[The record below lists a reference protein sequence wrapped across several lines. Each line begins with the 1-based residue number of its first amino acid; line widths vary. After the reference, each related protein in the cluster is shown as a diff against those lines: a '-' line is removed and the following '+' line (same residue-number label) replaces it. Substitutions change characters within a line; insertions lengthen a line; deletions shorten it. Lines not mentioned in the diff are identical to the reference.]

1 MYYTVHKM
9 KTFCFILFYFWHL
22 NVFFAYDYNFNFR
35 NEVYDDHIKTV
46 TFEVNN
52 LPTNF
57 PTITLNSG
65 QYINLKFD
73 DLLNEERS
81 FYYRIIHCDKN
92 WQPST
97 ISEIEAFDGF
107 NDERLR
113 NYSYSI
119 NTKVPYI
126 HYWQQF
132 PNKDL
137 RFKISGNYLLVIYED
152 DIDYPVITRRFVVKE
167 NRVGIDIKSVYP
179 ADVENIR
186 YKQELNVHINYENF
200 KMRNPMDEITLMVM
214 QNENWN
220 TTITSKPSFFT
231 LNNLRFN
238 KLNTFAWW
246 GLTEYRDFDTRSLMR
261 LGRGVKFI
269 ERNPDGTD
277 VILMTDQSRRNKV
290 HIANFDF
297 NGRFII
303 ENFER
308 LSQTTTGEVLDRF
321 INNTN
326 ADKNLRQSF
335 RDSIITGI
343 IRENNLLDGDY
354 TAEER
359 NIRSDYIKVTFVLD
373 DMINLQG
380 DAIYVLGAMN
390 NWLPS
395 EEFRMK
401 YDTKRD
407 LYTTEVMLKQGYY
420 NYIYGVANKN
430 NEINYPVME
439 GSWNET
445 ENDYQAL
452 VYYRGLG
459 DLYDRVIGFTVYNTN
474 SERVNNR

>member
-1 MYYTVHKM
+1 MKNLFTLILCLLQFQFIEAKEYY
-9 KTFCFILFYFWHL
+9 
-22 NVFFAYDYNFNFR
+22 NFR
-35 NEVYDDHIKTV
+35 NEVYDEQIKTV

-57 PTITLNSG
+57 PAITLNSG
-65 QYINLKFD
+65 QFIMLKFD
-73 DLLNEERS
+73 DLLNEERIL
-81 FYYRIIHCDKN
+81 YYRLIHCDKN
-92 WQPST
+92 WNPST
-97 ISEIEAFDGF
+97 ISEIEAFNGF

-132 PNKDL
+132 PNKDIQ
-137 RFKISGNYLLVIYED
+137 FKISGNYLLVIYED
-152 DIDYPVITRRFVVKE
+152 NIEYPIISRRFVIKE
-167 NRVGIDIKSVYP
+167 NRVGVEMKSVFP

-186 YKQELNVHINYENF
+186 YKQELNVSINFEGF
-200 KMRNPMDEITLMVM
+200 KMRNPMDEISLMVM

-220 TTITSKPSFFT
+220 TAITSKPSFFT
-231 LNNLRFN
+231 VNNLRFN

-269 ERNPDGTD
+269 ERAKNETD

-290 HIANFDF
+290 HLANFDF

-308 LSQTTTGEVLDRF
+308 LRQTTTGDVLDRF

-326 ADKNLRQSF
+326 ADANLRQSL
-335 RDSIITGI
+335 RDSIVGSI
-343 IRENNLLDGDY
+343 IRQNNLIDGEY
-354 TAEER
+354 IAEER
-359 NIRSDYIKVTFVLD
+359 NIRSDYTNVTFVLD
-373 DMINLQG
+373 DMINLQNE
-380 DAIYVLGAMN
+380 DIYVLGSMN

-395 EEFRMK
+395 EEYRMK
-401 YDTKRD
+401 YDSKRD
-407 LYTTEVMLKQGYY
+407 LYLTEVVLKQGYY
-420 NYIYGVANKN
+420 NYMYGVINKKD
-430 NEINYPVME
+430 EVDYPVME

-445 ENDYQAL
+445 ENEYQAL

-459 DLYDRVIGFTVYNTN
+459 DLYDRVIGFSVYNTN
-474 SERVNNR
+474 SERTSIR

>member
-1 MYYTVHKM
+1 MKNLFTLILCLLQFQFIEAKEYY
-9 KTFCFILFYFWHL
+9 
-22 NVFFAYDYNFNFR
+22 NFR
-35 NEVYDDHIKTV
+35 NEVYDEQIKTV

-57 PTITLNSG
+57 PAITLNSG
-65 QYINLKFD
+65 QFIMLKFD
-73 DLLNEERS
+73 DLLNEERIL
-81 FYYRIIHCDKN
+81 YYRLIHCDKN
-92 WQPST
+92 WNPST
-97 ISEIEAFDGF
+97 ISEIEAFNGF

-132 PNKDL
+132 PNKDIQ
-137 RFKISGNYLLVIYED
+137 FKISGNYLLVIYED
-152 DIDYPVITRRFVVKE
+152 NIEYPIISRRFVIKE
-167 NRVGIDIKSVYP
+167 NRVGVEMKSVFP

-186 YKQELNVHINYENF
+186 YKQELNVSINFEGF
-200 KMRNPMDEITLMVM
+200 KMRNPMDEISLMVM

-220 TTITSKPSFFT
+220 TAITSKPSFFT
-231 LNNLRFN
+231 VNNLRFN

-269 ERNPDGTD
+269 ERAKNETD

-290 HIANFDF
+290 HLANFDF

-308 LSQTTTGEVLDRF
+308 LRQTTTGDVLDRF
-321 INNTN
+321 INTTN
-326 ADKNLRQSF
+326 ADANLRQSL
-335 RDSIITGI
+335 RDSIIGSI
-343 IRENNLLDGDY
+343 IRQNNLIDGEY

-359 NIRSDYIKVTFVLD
+359 NIRSDYTNVTFVLD
-373 DMINLQG
+373 DMINLQ
-380 DAIYVLGAMN
+380 DEDIYVLGSMN

-395 EEFRMK
+395 EEYRMK
-401 YDTKRD
+401 YDSKRD
-407 LYTTEVMLKQGYY
+407 LYLTEVVLKQGYY
-420 NYIYGVANKN
+420 NYMYGVINKKD
-430 NEINYPVME
+430 EVDYPVME

-445 ENDYQAL
+445 ENEYQAL

-459 DLYDRVIGFTVYNTN
+459 DLYDRVIGFSVYNTN
-474 SERVNNR
+474 SERTSIR

>member
-1 MYYTVHKM
+1 MKNLFTLILCLLQFQFIEAKEYY
-9 KTFCFILFYFWHL
+9 
-22 NVFFAYDYNFNFR
+22 NFR
-35 NEVYDDHIKTV
+35 NEVYDEQIKTV

-57 PTITLNSG
+57 PAITLNSG
-65 QYINLKFD
+65 QFIMLKFD
-73 DLLNEERS
+73 DLLNEERIL
-81 FYYRIIHCDKN
+81 YYRLIHCDKN
-92 WQPST
+92 WNPST
-97 ISEIEAFDGF
+97 ISEIEAFNGF

-132 PNKDL
+132 PNKDIQ
-137 RFKISGNYLLVIYED
+137 FKISGNYLLVIYED
-152 DIDYPVITRRFVVKE
+152 NIEYPIISRRFVIKE
-167 NRVGIDIKSVYP
+167 NRVGVEMKSVFP

-186 YKQELNVHINYENF
+186 YKQELNVSINFEGF
-200 KMRNPMDEITLMVM
+200 KMRNPMDEISLMVM

-220 TTITSKPSFFT
+220 TAITSKPSFFT
-231 LNNLRFN
+231 VNNLRFN

-269 ERNPDGTD
+269 ERAKNETD

-290 HIANFDF
+290 HLANFDF

-308 LSQTTTGEVLDRF
+308 LRQTTTGDVLDRF

-326 ADKNLRQSF
+326 ADANLRQSL
-335 RDSIITGI
+335 RDSIVGSI
-343 IRENNLLDGDY
+343 IRQNNLIDGEY
-354 TAEER
+354 IAEER
-359 NIRSDYIKVTFVLD
+359 NIRSDYTNVTFVLD
-373 DMINLQG
+373 DMINLQNE
-380 DAIYVLGAMN
+380 DIYVLGSMN

-395 EEFRMK
+395 EEYRMK
-401 YDTKRD
+401 YDSKRD
-407 LYTTEVMLKQGYY
+407 LYLTEVLLKQGYY
-420 NYIYGVANKN
+420 NYMYGVINKKD
-430 NEINYPVME
+430 EVDYPVME

-445 ENDYQAL
+445 ENEYQAL

-459 DLYDRVIGFTVYNTN
+459 DLYDRVIGFSVYNTN
-474 SERVNNR
+474 SERTSIR

>member
-1 MYYTVHKM
+1 MKNLFTLILCLLQFQIIEAKEYY
-9 KTFCFILFYFWHL
+9 
-22 NVFFAYDYNFNFR
+22 NFR
-35 NEVYDDHIKTV
+35 NEVYDEQIKTV

-57 PTITLNSG
+57 PAITLNSG
-65 QYINLKFD
+65 QFIMLKFD
-73 DLLNEERS
+73 DLLNEERIL
-81 FYYRIIHCDKN
+81 YYRLIHCDKN
-92 WQPST
+92 WNPST
-97 ISEIEAFDGF
+97 ISEIEAFNGF

-132 PNKDL
+132 PNKDIQ
-137 RFKISGNYLLVIYED
+137 FKISGNYLLVIYED
-152 DIDYPVITRRFVVKE
+152 NIEYPIISRRFVIKE
-167 NRVGIDIKSVYP
+167 NRVGVEMKSVFP

-186 YKQELNVHINYENF
+186 YKQELNVSINFEGF
-200 KMRNPMDEITLMVM
+200 KMRNPMDEISLMVM

-220 TTITSKPSFFT
+220 TAITSKPSFFT
-231 LNNLRFN
+231 VNNLRFN

-269 ERNPDGTD
+269 ERAKNETD

-290 HIANFDF
+290 HLANFDF

-308 LSQTTTGEVLDRF
+308 LRQTTTGDVLDRF

-326 ADKNLRQSF
+326 ADANLRQSL
-335 RDSIITGI
+335 RDSIVGSI
-343 IRENNLLDGDY
+343 IRQNNLIDGEY
-354 TAEER
+354 IAEER
-359 NIRSDYIKVTFVLD
+359 NIRSDYTNVTFVLD
-373 DMINLQG
+373 DMINLQNE
-380 DAIYVLGAMN
+380 DIYVLGSMN

-395 EEFRMK
+395 EEYRMK
-401 YDTKRD
+401 YDSKRD
-407 LYTTEVMLKQGYY
+407 LYLTEVVLKQGYY
-420 NYIYGVANKN
+420 NYMYGVINKKD
-430 NEINYPVME
+430 EVDYPVME

-445 ENDYQAL
+445 ENEYQAL

-459 DLYDRVIGFTVYNTN
+459 DLYDRVIGFSVYNTN
-474 SERVNNR
+474 SERTSIR